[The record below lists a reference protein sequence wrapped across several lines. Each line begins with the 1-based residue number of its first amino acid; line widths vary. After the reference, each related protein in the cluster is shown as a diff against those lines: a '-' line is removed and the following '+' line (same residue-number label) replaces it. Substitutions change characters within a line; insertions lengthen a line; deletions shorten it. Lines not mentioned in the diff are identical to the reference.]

1 MGLSRGRMRRLWLH
15 QPKAQRMA
23 DGMEPAFETEG
34 IVLLGTIQPLEETTT
49 ARLYGEESAE
59 MSLLLTEDNAEL
71 KAGAGIALEA
81 AGECR
86 FRIAAPPE
94 RWKTH
99 QRAVLK
105 SI

>member
-15 QPKAQRMA
+15 QPKAQRIA
-23 DGMEPAFETEG
+23 DGMEPT
-34 IVLLGTIQPLEETTT
+34 
-49 ARLYGEESAE
+49 
-59 MSLLLTEDNAEL
+59 EL
-71 KAGAGIALEA
+71 KEGVGIALEA

-94 RWKTH
+94 RWLTH

>member
-1 MGLSRGRMRRLWLH
+1 MGLSRGRMRKLWLH
-15 QPKAQRMA
+15 QPKAQRIA
-23 DGMEPAFETEG
+23 DGMEPAFETES
-34 IVLLGTIQPLEETTT
+34 VALLGTIQPLEGTTT

-94 RWKTH
+94 HWKTH